1 VVRLKQILK
10 CERSYHVS
18 TQSEPL
24 NTSAIQNFIQQTKS
38 AEASQAREVK
48 LTMPQA
54 KNLAYT
60 LGIVMSRL
68 HGDLELFVKE
78 NAGSSTGEVIE
89 VQLNGGTNW
98 K

>member
-1 VVRLKQILK
+1 M
-10 CERSYHVS
+10 S
-18 TQSEPL
+18 TTSEPL
-24 NTSAIQNFIQQTKS
+24 NTTPIQNFIQQVKS
-38 AEASQAREVK
+38 AESSNARELK

-60 LGIVMSRL
+60 LGIVMARL

-78 NAGSSTGEVIE
+78 NKGSTDDNIE
-89 VQLNGGTNW
+89 VQLDGGTNW

>member
-1 VVRLKQILK
+1 
-10 CERSYHVS
+10 
-18 TQSEPL
+18 
-24 NTSAIQNFIQQTKS
+24 
-38 AEASQAREVK
+38 
-48 LTMPQA
+48 MPQA

-78 NAGSSTGEVIE
+78 NAGSSTDEVIE